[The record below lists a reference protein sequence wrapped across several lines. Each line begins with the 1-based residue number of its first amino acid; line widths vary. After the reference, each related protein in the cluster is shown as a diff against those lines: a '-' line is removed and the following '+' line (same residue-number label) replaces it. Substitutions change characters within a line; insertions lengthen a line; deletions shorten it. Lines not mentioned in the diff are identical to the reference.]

1 MKRLRGQWLYAIPVI
16 WLGIALAVIEPGA
29 IKNRLR
35 VAFEFSLLFYDPADV
50 AAFVLRGANASMG
63 REPGRADEPKWDEPK
78 DIEARLDGPRQPLAE
93 KYYLEYPTATLVL
106 FRLGFPTP
114 CEMPAAVADA
124 HQYGVAHFIPRNDS
138 ERQLWMRFHAAVV
151 IHLTLMTAAL
161 VGLIVVLRR
170 GYEPDQPSGPV
181 WLAVL
186 PAAVFFS
193 LNRFDI
199 LPALAT
205 ALGFAALGRGRL
217 ARSGIWFGLGTL
229 LKVYPVLFVPIVL
242 RHLGPARGA
251 KWLAGFALTILF
263 GVGLSTAFLGWEPT
277 VRPIL
282 VQIGRPYEKTSWTL
296 YGRVLPE
303 DLAGE
308 PLADSK
314 PRAPTRSSFISAHS
328 GTIRLAI
335 LGAVGL
341 ALVIN
346 RPANLTGVL
355 RRGVILLTVFVA
367 LAVFWSPQWVV
378 WYLPLVVPLAA
389 RHRWLLWTAVMLD
402 LLNYLQFPVLF
413 WVLWGNFPELA
424 MRVTAE
430 VLTGMRA
437 ASWAALIGGMVWC
450 EFVALRRRT

>member
-1 MKRLRGQWLYAIPVI
+1 
-16 WLGIALAVIEPGA
+16 
-29 IKNRLR
+29 
-35 VAFEFSLLFYDPADV
+35 
-50 AAFVLRGANASMG
+50 
-63 REPGRADEPKWDEPK
+63 
-78 DIEARLDGPRQPLAE
+78 
-93 KYYLEYPTATLVL
+93 
-106 FRLGFPTP
+106 
-114 CEMPAAVADA
+114 
-124 HQYGVAHFIPRNDS
+124 
-138 ERQLWMRFHAAVV
+138 
-151 IHLTLMTAAL
+151 
-161 VGLIVVLRR
+161 VLRR

-251 KWLAGFALTILF
+251 KWLAGFAVTILC

-282 VQIGRPYEKTSWTL
+282 VQIGRPYEETSWTL

-303 DLAGE
+303 AL
-308 PLADSK
+308 
-314 PRAPTRSSFISAHS
+314 AHS
-328 GTIRLAI
+328 GIIRLAI

-389 RHRWLLWTAVMLD
+389 RHRWLLWTAVALD

-413 WVLWGNFPELA
+413 WVLWGNFPELS

-430 VLTGMRA
+430 VLTAMRA
-437 ASWAALIGGMVWC
+437 ASWAALIGGTVWC